1 MKEIVR
7 RAIELLKDK
16 NYSRVCLDLTEVNW
30 EELRRRI
37 IEILTD
43 KRGELGIPKDD
54 IHPIHRLDNAVGG
67 TIIYALSK
75 KSASLLSKLVS
86 ERRITKEYLAVIHGK
101 PPVES
106 AVFKDYLFKYPVI
119 K

>member
-16 NYSRVCLDLTEVNW
+16 NYSRVCFDLTEVNW

-43 KRGELGIPKDD
+43 KRGELGIPKDKVEAIAEMILPD
-54 IHPIHRLDNAVGG
+54 IITFFQTDEGKKVFEEWKKEQAEKQKREGG
-67 TIIYALSK
+67 ET
-75 KSASLLSKLVS
+75 
-86 ERRITKEYLAVIHGK
+86 
-101 PPVES
+101 
-106 AVFKDYLFKYPVI
+106 
-119 K
+119 

>member
-43 KRGELGIPKDD
+43 KRGELGIPKDKVEAIAEMILPD
-54 IHPIHRLDNAVGG
+54 IVAFFQTEEGKKVFAEWKKEQQEKQKRNGG
-67 TIIYALSK
+67 ET
-75 KSASLLSKLVS
+75 
-86 ERRITKEYLAVIHGK
+86 
-101 PPVES
+101 
-106 AVFKDYLFKYPVI
+106 
-119 K
+119 

>member
-16 NYSRVCLDLTEVNW
+16 KYSRVCVDLTEINW

-43 KRGELGIPKDD
+43 KRGELGIPKDKVEAIAEMILPD
-54 IHPIHRLDNAVGG
+54 IIAFFQTDEGKKVFEEWKKEQEEKQKREGG
-67 TIIYALSK
+67 ET
-75 KSASLLSKLVS
+75 
-86 ERRITKEYLAVIHGK
+86 
-101 PPVES
+101 
-106 AVFKDYLFKYPVI
+106 
-119 K
+119 

>member
-16 NYSRVCLDLTEVNW
+16 NYSRVCLNLPEVNW

-43 KRGELGIPKDD
+43 KRGELGIPKEKVEAIAEMILPD
-54 IHPIHRLDNAVGG
+54 IIAFFQTEEGKEVFAEWKKEQEEKQKREGG
-67 TIIYALSK
+67 ET
-75 KSASLLSKLVS
+75 
-86 ERRITKEYLAVIHGK
+86 
-101 PPVES
+101 
-106 AVFKDYLFKYPVI
+106 
-119 K
+119 

>member
-43 KRGELGIPKDD
+43 KRGELGIPKDKLEAIAEMILPD
-54 IHPIHRLDNAVGG
+54 IIAFFQTDEG
-67 TIIYALSK
+67 K
-75 KSASLLSKLVS
+75 KVFAEWK
-86 ERRITKEYLAVIHGK
+86 KEQEEK
-101 PPVES
+101 QKKE
-106 AVFKDYLFKYPVI
+106 DDET
-119 K
+119 

>member
-16 NYSRVCLDLTEVNW
+16 KYSRVCVDLTEINW

-43 KRGELGIPKDD
+43 KRGELGIPKDKVEAIAEMILPD
-54 IHPIHRLDNAVGG
+54 IIAFFQTDEGKKVFEEWKKEQEEKQKKEGG
-67 TIIYALSK
+67 ET
-75 KSASLLSKLVS
+75 
-86 ERRITKEYLAVIHGK
+86 
-101 PPVES
+101 
-106 AVFKDYLFKYPVI
+106 
-119 K
+119 